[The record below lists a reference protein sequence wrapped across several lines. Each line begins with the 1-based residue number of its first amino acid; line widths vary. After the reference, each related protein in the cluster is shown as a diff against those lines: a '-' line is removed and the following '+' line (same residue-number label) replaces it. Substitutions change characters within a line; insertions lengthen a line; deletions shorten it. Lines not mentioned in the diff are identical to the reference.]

1 MSGLLY
7 IYTIKFIVL
16 SLKIT
21 GLFFPFKNIPVNLG
35 VAAVGSGVV
44 KTGEAVGS
52 AAVSGVNAVGKF
64 TKPFFFGGIFDF

>member
-1 MSGLLY
+1 M
-7 IYTIKFIVL
+7 
-16 SLKIT
+16 
-21 GLFFPFKNIPVNLG
+21 FFPFKNIPVNLG

-64 TKPFFFGGIFDF
+64 TKPFFFGGKFWFLTVSGSKLVVYKLFD